1 MKKCDLRAAR
11 ADTRLLIDH
20 ADALRHEVG
29 DRVLDVVDA
38 QRNVLNALAVL
49 LNVLR
54 DGAVRRR
61 ADEQLNLAAVRR
73 RMEGRRDFLLSNR
86 LLVRAGNADNIR
98 PEILSLFEILNG
110 NADVIHSQNLE
121 HDTSS

>member
-1 MKKCDLRAAR
+1 MKECDLRAAR

-20 ADALRHEVG
+20 ADALRHEIG

-54 DGAVRRR
+54 NGAVPAPCR
-61 ADEQLNLAAVRR
+61 
-73 RMEGRRDFLLSNR
+73 
-86 LLVRAGNADNIR
+86 
-98 PEILSLFEILNG
+98 
-110 NADVIHSQNLE
+110 
-121 HDTSS
+121 